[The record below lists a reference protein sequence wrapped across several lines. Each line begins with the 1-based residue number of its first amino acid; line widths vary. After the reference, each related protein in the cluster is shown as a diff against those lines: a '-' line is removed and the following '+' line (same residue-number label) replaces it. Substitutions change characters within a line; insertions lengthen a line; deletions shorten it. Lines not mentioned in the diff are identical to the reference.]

1 MMRASG
7 PSLALLGASVAAL
20 GVVGAFSAY
29 PTLCRVEERA
39 LESGRLLGRAAQ
51 LDAATRER
59 DELKQL
65 VQSAQQSAQS
75 VLRSIPAST
84 DQASLMRML
93 AVETGPKVLT
103 QMINAGDPVPASPAA
118 RVPYRAVPVS
128 VEMVA
133 TFPAVLE
140 LLTRAEGSD
149 RMVRAIKL
157 SIEKQPK
164 RDNRRESDWDSPFV
178 KATLEF
184 DAVYGSAEQLSSEV
198 KP

>member
-7 PSLALLGASVAAL
+7 SSFALLGASVAAL
-20 GVVGAFSAY
+20 GLAIAFSAY
-29 PTLCRVEERA
+29 PALRSAEANA
-39 LESGRLLGRAAQ
+39 LEAGRLLGRAAQ
-51 LDAATRER
+51 IEAVTRER
-59 DELKQL
+59 DELRKR
-65 VQSAQQSAQS
+65 VETAQADAATI
-75 VLRSIPAST
+75 VRSIPTAT

-93 AVETGPKVLT
+93 AVETSPDVLT
-103 QMINAGDPVPASPAA
+103 QTINAGESVPASPAP

-133 TFPAVLE
+133 TFPEVLD

-149 RMVRAIKL
+149 RLVRAIKL
-157 SIEKQPK
+157 SIEKQSK
-164 RDNRRESDWDSPFV
+164 RENRRESDWESPFV

-184 DAVYGSAEQLSSEV
+184 DAVYGSAADRSAEV

>member
-7 PSLALLGASVAAL
+7 SSFALLGASVVAL
-20 GVVGAFSAY
+20 GLTIGFSAY
-29 PTLCRVEERA
+29 PTLRRAEESA

-51 LDAATRER
+51 IESVTRER
-59 DELKQL
+59 DELKKR
-65 VQSAQQSAQS
+65 VEAAQS
-75 VLRSIPAST
+75 SAATILRSIPTAT

-93 AVETGPKVLT
+93 AVETSPDVLT
-103 QMINAGDPVPASPAA
+103 QTINAGDSVPASPAP
-118 RVPYRAVPVS
+118 RMPYRAVPVS

-133 TFPAVLE
+133 TFPEVLE
-140 LLTRAEGSD
+140 LLSRAEGSE

-157 SIEKQPK
+157 SIEKQSK

-184 DAVYGSAEQLSSEV
+184 DAVYGSAEAPAAEV